1 MGKTLFELAKQAQPD
16 YPHQIILA
24 KVDGKLHELKD
35 MEIENEKVEYI
46 TTAAAVGN
54 ETYRRS
60 VVLLMLHAIY
70 QTAPEHSIDRVTI
83 EYSISKGLY
92 CSLKADFQVTEEFL
106 ARVKTKMQEIVAADI
121 PITKR
126 MIQTSEAVK
135 LFEKYGMEDKTKLF
149 KYRRS
154 SYVNIYNLDGFED
167 YFYGYMAP
175 STGMLG
181 VFDLFLYDEGFVL
194 QLPVKEAPE
203 IVPEFAPQQ
212 KLFQVLKESTQWAN
226 MLGGT
231 ELIRK
236 KLAKD
241 AHAMTIT
248 LLTNSEGKKM
258 GKTEKGAVW
267 LDPEKTSPYDFFQY
281 WRNVGDNDVIKCL
294 KLLTFLPIEQ
304 IEEME
309 RTMTG
314 AELNKAKELLAYE
327 LTSLIHGKEEA
338 DKCLEAA
345 KKLFGGAGNTDDM
358 PTTEIPA
365 AELEGGINILDLLVK
380 TALCPSKSEAR
391 RLVQQGG
398 VSVDD
403 VKVTDPN
410 AAVEIAESVIIKKGK
425 KVYHKVARA

>member
-181 VFDLFLYDEGFVL
+181 VFDLFVYDEGFVL

-226 MLGGT
+226 MLGIDT
-231 ELIRK
+231 V
-236 KLAKD
+236 
-241 AHAMTIT
+241 
-248 LLTNSEGKKM
+248 
-258 GKTEKGAVW
+258 GA
-267 LDPEKTSPYDFFQY
+267 LMS
-281 WRNVGDNDVIKCL
+281 IL
-294 KLLTFLPIEQ
+294 Q
-304 IEEME
+304 IM
-309 RTMTG
+309 
-314 AELNKAKELLAYE
+314 
-327 LTSLIHGKEEA
+327 I
-338 DKCLEAA
+338 
-345 KKLFGGAGNTDDM
+345 
-358 PTTEIPA
+358 
-365 AELEGGINILDLLVK
+365 
-380 TALCPSKSEAR
+380 
-391 RLVQQGG
+391 
-398 VSVDD
+398 
-403 VKVTDPN
+403 
-410 AAVEIAESVIIKKGK
+410 
-425 KVYHKVARA
+425 

>member
-1 MGKTLFELAKQAQPD
+1 MGKTLYELAKQAQPD

-175 STGMLG
+175 ST
-181 VFDLFLYDEGFVL
+181 
-194 QLPVKEAPE
+194 
-203 IVPEFAPQQ
+203 
-212 KLFQVLKESTQWAN
+212 
-226 MLGGT
+226 
-231 ELIRK
+231 
-236 KLAKD
+236 
-241 AHAMTIT
+241 
-248 LLTNSEGKKM
+248 
-258 GKTEKGAVW
+258 
-267 LDPEKTSPYDFFQY
+267 
-281 WRNVGDNDVIKCL
+281 
-294 KLLTFLPIEQ
+294 TFE
-304 IEEME
+304 
-309 RTMTG
+309 
-314 AELNKAKELLAYE
+314 
-327 LTSLIHGKEEA
+327 
-338 DKCLEAA
+338 
-345 KKLFGGAGNTDDM
+345 
-358 PTTEIPA
+358 
-365 AELEGGINILDLLVK
+365 
-380 TALCPSKSEAR
+380 
-391 RLVQQGG
+391 
-398 VSVDD
+398 
-403 VKVTDPN
+403 
-410 AAVEIAESVIIKKGK
+410 
-425 KVYHKVARA
+425 